1 MGTIRQKNSQNRNK
15 RQKRD
20 SKTTQNKTKRKRKR
34 KKEKKGKKSQ
44 LTGQN
49 SAMRATLKI
58 SHNTV
63 STKNLFYIA
72 VDVLTGYVKPN

>member
-1 MGTIRQKNSQNRNK
+1 MGTIRKENSQNRNK

-20 SKTTQNKTKRKRKR
+20 SKKPKKKQNKTK
-34 KKEKKGKKSQ
+34 KKKKKGKKSQ